1 MFNIKT
7 LVLIRDI
14 LMYIGMFVGIF
25 MIGYV
30 RVSFSNRQKKSP
42 NVALNYSEK
51 ELKLRKIAIII
62 LVITVALALIPTR
75 NLQ

>member
-75 NLQ
+75 NIQ

>member
-1 MFNIKT
+1 
-7 LVLIRDI
+7 
-14 LMYIGMFVGIF
+14 MYIGMFVGIYL
-25 MIGYV
+25 IGYV

-42 NVALNYSEK
+42 NVALSYNEK
-51 ELKLRKIAIII
+51 ELRLRKIAIII

>member
-51 ELKLRKIAIII
+51 ELKLRKIAITI

-75 NLQ
+75 NIQ

>member
-42 NVALNYSEK
+42 HVALTYNEK
-51 ELKLRKIAIII
+51 ELKLRKIAIVI

-75 NLQ
+75 NIQ

>member
-1 MFNIKT
+1 MIKT
-7 LVLIRDI
+7 LILIRDI
-14 LMYIGMFVGIF
+14 LMYIGMFVGIYL
-25 MIGYV
+25 IGYV

-42 NVALNYSEK
+42 NVALSYNEK
-51 ELKLRKIAIII
+51 ELRLRKIAIII

>member
-51 ELKLRKIAIII
+51 EMKLRKIAIII

-75 NLQ
+75 NIQ

>member
-30 RVSFSNRQKKSP
+30 RVSFSNRQKKSS

-62 LVITVALALIPTR
+62 LVITVALALMPTR
-75 NLQ
+75 NIQ

>member
-51 ELKLRKIAIII
+51 EMKLRKIAITI

-75 NLQ
+75 NIQ

>member
-1 MFNIKT
+1 
-7 LVLIRDI
+7 
-14 LMYIGMFVGIF
+14 MYIGMFVGIYL
-25 MIGYV
+25 IGYV

-42 NVALNYSEK
+42 NVALGYNEK
-51 ELKLRKIAIII
+51 ELRLRKIAIII

>member
-51 ELKLRKIAIII
+51 ELKLRKIAIIV

-75 NLQ
+75 NIQ

>member
-1 MFNIKT
+1 
-7 LVLIRDI
+7 
-14 LMYIGMFVGIF
+14 MYIGMFVGIF

-75 NLQ
+75 NIQ

>member
-51 ELKLRKIAIII
+51 ELKLSKIAIII

-75 NLQ
+75 NIQ

>member
-42 NVALNYSEK
+42 NIALNYSEK
-51 ELKLRKIAIII
+51 ELKLRKIAIVI

-75 NLQ
+75 NIQ